1 MSRLHRKLQTEIAL
15 LLVRLKSDPALADKV
30 ARLQA
35 ELTRLEMG
43 RKNLVSDYP
52 EMTQLSK

>member
-30 ARLQA
+30 AQLQA

>member
-15 LLVRLKSDPALADKV
+15 LLVKLKSDPAQADKV

-52 EMTQLSK
+52 EMTQLSM